1 MSTNGTVKKGYI
13 AQVSKSGSAER
24 VSVTVDFTEGN
35 EFNFDSLFGAG
46 EIKAEDAVS
55 VWIENLKAQPIVF
68 GPAGQNAAKFPYKI
82 AANAAHTIDF
92 TFFAR
97 DGFIVATDADDQD
110 ELEFNIQLNKNVT

>member
-1 MSTNGTVKKGYI
+1 MGTNAIVKKAYT
-13 AQVSKSGSAER
+13 AQVAKSGSSER
-24 VSVTVDFTEGN
+24 VSVTVDFTAEN
-35 EFNFDSLFGAG
+35 EFSYDSLFGAG
-46 EIKAEDAVS
+46 EIVEGDAVS
-55 VWIENLKAQPIVF
+55 VWIENLRAQAITF

-82 AANAAHTIDF
+82 AGNAAHTIDF